1 MSAISLTGLQLF
13 DTPLAFQKQSSPV
26 PSKNPLD
33 GLRALVQSL
42 TQPDPGLQAGRDSGI
57 LPDFLSAAS
66 SAAASLRSTGT
77 SSSSSGAFS
86 VTRNAIVDPVHV
98 SSLATAAHAR
108 SSGFS
113 SLDDEVTAGTLA
125 LQING
130 AKYTLN
136 IAQGETLKDV
146 VAGVRGL
153 GAPVDATVEND
164 GGKLR
169 LGITTRATG
178 FKPSGSAS
186 DALTVSETDSGSTGQ
201 LLGVAVDHH
210 ATNAIFTLHG
220 VAQQQTDNHVTDAV
234 TGASFDLTN
243 PPASTAS
250 SGTADATQRSAQL
263 LRGVVGTPIGARIS
277 VDSLASA
284 AQVRS
289 SLYASADAAVKS
301 GTLSLN
307 VEGKQTDVTI
317 NEGDTLA
324 DVRRNIQNSGAA
336 VNATLV
342 SDSGGVHLSIIAS
355 ATGYPLKG
363 RPEDALTVTENSTGA
378 SGQSLNPSVT
388 QAATNASVTVDGTTT
403 QSRSNAVT
411 GAIAGFTLNAQH
423 LSTTGA
429 EVVTLPGIGGL
440 RAPINVENELNRV
453 LQAQLL
459 KPRDFGVTDATAVK
473 KDDVTANDPTKS
485 AAARGQPDGGTESS
499 RRDILQKLTAVDDI
513 FGALQAAHTLL
524 QAITT
529 TPTTPSTSTSRATSA
544 STPAT
549 P

>member
-1 MSAISLTGLQLF
+1 MSTISLTGLQLF
-13 DTPLAFQKQSSPV
+13 ETPLTFQRRSS
-26 PSKNPLD
+26 
-33 GLRALVQSL
+33 
-42 TQPDPGLQAGRDSGI
+42 SGT
-57 LPDFLSAAS
+57 LPDFLSAAAV
-66 SAAASLRSTGT
+66 AASSLRSTNT
-77 SSSSSGAFS
+77 ASASGAFS
-86 VTRNAIVDPVHV
+86 VTRTATVDPVHV
-98 SSLATAAHAR
+98 SSLATAAHAQ

-153 GAPVDATVEND
+153 GAPVDATVESD

-186 DALTVSETDSGSTGQ
+186 DALTVSETDSGSTGHM
-201 LLGVAVDHH
+201 LGLAVNHQ
-210 ATNAIFTLHG
+210 ASNAIFTLHG
-220 VAQQQTDNHVTDAV
+220 VVEQQTDNHVADTI

-284 AQVRS
+284 AQVRT

-342 SDSGGVHLSIIAS
+342 NDSGGVRLSIAAS

-363 RPEDALTVTENSTGA
+363 RPEDALTVTEKSTGQG
-378 SGQSLNPSVT
+378 GQSLNPSVT
-388 QAATNASVTVDGTTT
+388 QAATNASVAVDGSTT

-423 LSTTGA
+423 ISTTGA
-429 EVVTLPGIGGL
+429 EIVTLPGIGGL
-440 RAPINVENELNRV
+440 RPPINVENELNRV

-459 KPRDFGVTDATAVK
+459 KPRDFGVTDATAAK
-473 KDDVTANDPTKS
+473 KDDVTAANDPTKS
-485 AAARGQPDGGTESS
+485 AAARGQTNGGTESS

-513 FGALQAAHTLL
+513 FGALQAAHALL
-524 QAITT
+524 QAMTST
-529 TPTTPSTSTSRATSA
+529 RTTTPSTSGPGSMSA
-544 STPAT
+544 AT
-549 P
+549 PPSS